1 MLSKSLKRFRS
12 SFDIVQFSRSCLL
25 SRSSLFI
32 ISGKCEFVK
41 HFFDFSLSRS
51 VEPLSFVT
59 ALLYYHAFHPLSTL
73 FFNFL
78 GSVVWAVFHA
88 VLRVLLIPALILL
101 ILPLIY
107 TLYMENGT
115 FDKECMIK

>member
-41 HFFDFSLSRS
+41 HFFDFSSSRS

-59 ALLYYHAFHPLSTL
+59 ALLYYHGFHPLSTL

-78 GSVVWAVFHA
+78 GIIARGT
-88 VLRVLLIPALILL
+88 VLYAAYLASYLASYMY
-101 ILPLIY
+101 Y
-107 TLYMENGT
+107 TLYMEKRAHMRT
-115 FDKECMIK
+115 